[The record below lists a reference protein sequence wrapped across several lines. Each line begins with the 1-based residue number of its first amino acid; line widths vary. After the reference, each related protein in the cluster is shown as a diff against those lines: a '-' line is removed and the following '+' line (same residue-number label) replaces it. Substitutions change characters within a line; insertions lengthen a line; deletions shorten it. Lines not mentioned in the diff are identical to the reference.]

1 MSTRRTVKTDGTAAA
16 SGLAEVAL
24 QEQLQLIIL
33 LDALQ
38 DLIYF
43 KDKDSK
49 FLRISRALASR
60 FGLRDASQALGKSD
74 ADFFSKEYAQRT
86 YEVEQQIIRSG
97 KPIVDLEEHA
107 HWPDGSESWV
117 LTTKMP
123 YRDSRGHIIG
133 TFGLS
138 RDITDHKK
146 AEDALRNSMALYH
159 SLVQNLPQNIFRKDL
174 EGRFTFANGRLCAS
188 IGKRLE
194 DILGKTDFD
203 FFPAE
208 LARKYQEDDRKI
220 IKSGKNLETV
230 EEHRPP
236 GKSQSYVRVVK
247 TPIHDAR
254 GYTIGVQGMFW
265 DVTELHN
272 AQRALESS
280 EQRYA
285 LAVEGANDGL
295 WDWDLRNGELYYAPR
310 WKSMLGFEDHEIGK
324 SPEEWMNR
332 VHPEDLEK
340 LKTDL
345 AAHVLGK
352 SAHFEN
358 EHRMRHKDG
367 SYRWMLSRGI
377 GVRDR
382 GSKAVRLAGSQTD
395 ITDRKRFEDQ
405 LAQQAFYD
413 TLTGLPNRALFIDR
427 LALAVTR
434 ARRRRSSMFS
444 ILFLDVDR
452 FKDVNDSLGHLKG
465 DLLLTAIARRLET
478 CVRPGD
484 TVARLGGDEFT
495 ILLDDMRD
503 PADAVQ
509 VADRIIEQMT
519 KPFQLEGHEVFATAS
534 IGIAPG
540 AHYEKPEDL
549 LRDADTAM
557 YRAKERGKNCYEVFD
572 AAMHS
577 RAVARLQLETD
588 LRKALER
595 KEFRV
600 YYQPIVSLLTD
611 DLVGFEALVRWQHPQ
626 KGLVPPNDF
635 LPLAEE
641 TGLIL
646 QIDHWVLREAARQT
660 RDWQQ
665 RFPSAKEL
673 RINVNLSTKQ
683 FSQTGLVDR
692 VKEVLAQT
700 GLDGKLLTLEI
711 TESAIMEESKA
722 LADMLEQI
730 RKLDV
735 RLYLDD
741 FGTGYSSL
749 GYLHRFPIHSLKIHS
764 SFVGQLGKQDDQTQ
778 LVRTITTLAENMN
791 MGVVA
796 EGVETQEQLSKLRDL
811 RCDRVQGYLFARP
824 LSPADAESLIAN
836 GPTWKQL
843 LGDKSKSTTV
853 RRPAPAGH

>member
-1 MSTRRTVKTDGTAAA
+1 MSTRRANRADAAVA
-16 SGLAEVAL
+16 ATGLAEAAL
-24 QEQLQLIIL
+24 QEQLQLIVL

-43 KDKDSK
+43 KDKDSR
-49 FLRISRALASR
+49 FLRVSRALAAR
-60 FGLRDASQALGKSD
+60 FGLSDPSQAVGKSD
-74 ADFFSKEYAQRT
+74 FDFFPKDFAQRAF
-86 YEVEQQIIRSG
+86 ECEQKIIRTG
-97 KPIVDLEEHA
+97 EPVIDLEERA
-107 HWPDGSESWV
+107 VWPDKTETWS

-123 YRDSRGHIIG
+123 YRDAGGKVVG
-133 TFGLS
+133 TFGLT

-146 AEDALRNSMALYH
+146 AEEALRSSMSLYH

-174 EGRFTFANGRLCAS
+174 EGHFIFANTQFCAT

-194 DILGKTDFD
+194 EVLGRSDFD
-203 FFPAE
+203 LFPAP
-208 LARKYQEDDRKI
+208 LARKYQEDDRRV
-220 IKSGKNLETV
+220 IKSGKTFETV
-230 EEHRPP
+230 EEHHPP
-236 GKSQSYVRVVK
+236 GKDLLYVRVVK

-254 GYTIGVQGMFW
+254 GYVVGVQGMFW
-265 DVTELHN
+265 DVTDLHR
-272 AQRALESS
+272 AQKALETS

-285 LAVEGANDGL
+285 LAVEGAHDGL
-295 WDWDLRNGELYYAPR
+295 WDWDLRSGEIYFAPR
-310 WKSMLGFEDHEIGK
+310 WKSMLGHEDEEIAK
-324 SPEEWMNR
+324 SPEEWMKR
-332 VHPEDLEK
+332 VHPGDLEK

-352 SAHFEN
+352 TAHFEN
-358 EHRMRHKDG
+358 EHRMLHKDG
-367 SYRWMLSRGI
+367 GYRWMLSRGI
-377 GVRDR
+377 GVRAR
-382 GSKAVRLAGSQTD
+382 SGKAVRLAGSQTD
-395 ITDRKRFEDQ
+395 ITDRKRFEEQ

-413 TLTGLPNRALFIDR
+413 TLTGLPNRALFMDR

-434 ARRRRSSMFS
+434 ARRRKTAMFS
-444 ILFLDVDR
+444 VLFLDVDR

-484 TVARLGGDEFT
+484 TVSRLGGDEFT

-509 VADRIIEQMT
+509 VADRILEQMG
-519 KPFQLEGHEVFATAS
+519 KPFPLEGQEVFATVS

-540 AHYEKPEDL
+540 AHYEKPDDL

-557 YRAKERGKNCYEVFD
+557 YRAKDRGKNCYEVFD

-588 LRKALER
+588 LRNGIER

-600 YYQPIVSLLTD
+600 YYQPIVSLLTNG
-611 DLVGFEALVRWQHPQ
+611 LAGFEALVRWQHPR
-626 KGLVPPNDF
+626 KGLIAPGEF

-646 QIDHWVLREAARQT
+646 PIDHWVLREAARQT
-660 RDWQQ
+660 RDWQK
-665 RFPSAKEL
+665 RFPEAKDL

-683 FSQTGLVDR
+683 FSQPGLVDR

-700 GLDGKLLTLEI
+700 GLDGRHLTLEI

-722 LADMLEQI
+722 LVEMLDQI
-730 RKLDV
+730 RKLDI

-764 SFVGQLGKQDDQTQ
+764 SFVGQLGKEEDPGQ
-778 LVRTITTLAENMN
+778 LVRTITTLAENMS

-796 EGVETQEQLSKLRDL
+796 EGVETREQLGMLRDL
-811 RCDRVQGYLFARP
+811 RCQRVQGYLFSRP
-824 LSPADAESLIAN
+824 LTAADAEMMVASGQVWESSL
-836 GPTWKQL
+836 K
-843 LGDKSKSTTV
+843 
-853 RRPAPAGH
+853 H

>member
-1 MSTRRTVKTDGTAAA
+1 MGTRRSVTKSGTAAA

-24 QEQLQLIIL
+24 QEQLQLILL
-33 LDALQ
+33 LDVLQ

-43 KDKDSK
+43 KDQDSR

-60 FGLRDASQALGKSD
+60 FALADASQALGKSD
-74 ADFFSKEYAQRT
+74 ADFFPKEYARHTLEIEQEIMRT
-86 YEVEQQIIRSG
+86 G
-97 KPIVDLEEHA
+97 KPVVDLEEHA
-107 HWPDGSESWV
+107 LWPDGSESWV
-117 LTTKMP
+117 LTTKLP
-123 YRDSRGHIIG
+123 YRDARGAVIG

-138 RDITDHKK
+138 RDITDHRR

-174 EGRFTFANGRLCAS
+174 EGRFTFANGRFCATL
-188 IGKRLE
+188 GKRLE
-194 DILGKTDFD
+194 DILGRSDFD
-203 FFPAE
+203 LFPAE

-220 IKSGKNLETV
+220 IKSGKNFETV

-236 GKSQSYVRVVK
+236 GGSQIFVQVVK
-247 TPIHDAR
+247 TPVHDAR
-254 GYTIGVQGMFW
+254 GAIIGVQGMFW

-295 WDWDLRNGELYYAPR
+295 WDWDLRNGELYLAPR
-310 WKSMLGFEDHEIGK
+310 WKSMLGFEDHELGK
-324 SPEEWMNR
+324 SPEEWMSR
-332 VHPEDLEK
+332 VHPEDLET
-340 LKTDL
+340 LKIDL
-345 AAHVLGK
+345 ASHVLGK
-352 SAHFEN
+352 TAHFEN

-377 GVRDR
+377 GVRER
-382 GSKAVRLAGSQTD
+382 GAKAVRMAGSQTD

-413 TLTGLPNRALFIDR
+413 PLTGLPNRALFIDR
-427 LALAVTR
+427 LSLAVTR

-465 DLLLTAIARRLET
+465 DLLLTAIAARLGT

-503 PADAVQ
+503 PEDAVQ
-509 VADRIIEQMT
+509 VADRIIEQMG
-519 KPFQLEGHEVFATAS
+519 KPFQLEGHEVFATVS

-588 LRKALER
+588 LRRAIER

-600 YYQPIVSLLTD
+600 YYQPIVSLITD
-611 DLVGFEALVRWQHPQ
+611 ELVGFEALVRWQHPR
-626 KGLVPPNDF
+626 KGLVPPGDF

-646 QIDHWVLREAARQT
+646 PIDLWVLREAARQT
-660 RDWQQ
+660 RDWQ
-665 RFPSAKEL
+665 RRYASAKDL

-683 FSQTGLVDR
+683 FSQPGLVDR
-692 VKEVLAQT
+692 IKEVLAET
-700 GLDGKLLTLEI
+700 GLDGNLLTLEI
-711 TESAIMEESKA
+711 TESAIMEESQA
-722 LADMLEQI
+722 LAALLDQI

-764 SFVGQLGKQDDQTQ
+764 SFVGQLGRPDDQSQ

-796 EGVETQEQLSKLRDL
+796 EGVETPEQLTKLRDL
-811 RCDRVQGYLFARP
+811 RCGRVQGYLFARP
-824 LSPADAESLIAN
+824 LPAADAEALVAN
-836 GPTWKQL
+836 GPTWKRA
-843 LGDKSKSTTV
+843 TAPE
-853 RRPAPAGH
+853 RRTAPAGH

>member
-1 MSTRRTVKTDGTAAA
+1 MGSVG
-16 SGLAEVAL
+16 GLSEA
-24 QEQLQLIIL
+24 
-33 LDALQ
+33 ALQ
-38 DLIYF
+38 DHLQLVVLLDTLQDRIYF
-43 KDKDSK
+43 KDRQSK
-49 FLRISRALASR
+49 FLRINQALAQR
-60 FGLRDASQALGKSD
+60 FGLASPAQAVGKSD
-74 ADFFSKEYAQRT
+74 VDFFPKEFAQTT
-86 YEVEQQIIRSG
+86 YECEQQIIKTGR
-97 KPIVDLEEHA
+97 PVVDLEERTI
-107 HWPDGSESWV
+107 WPDKSESWTLV
-117 LTTKMP
+117 TKMP
-123 YRDSRGHIIG
+123 YRDARGKVIG

-138 RDITDHKK
+138 RDITEHKK
-146 AEDALRNSMALYH
+146 AEEALRSSMALYH

-174 EGRFTFANGRLCAS
+174 DGRFTFANTQFCAT

-194 DILGKTDFD
+194 EVLGRSDYD
-203 FFPAE
+203 LFPAAP
-208 LARKYQEDDRKI
+208 ARKYQEDDRRI
-220 IKSGKNLETV
+220 IKSGKGFETV
-230 EEHRPP
+230 EEHHPP
-236 GKSQSYVRVVK
+236 GKDLLYVRVVK
-247 TPIHDAR
+247 TPIVDAR
-254 GYTIGVQGMFW
+254 GYVVGIQGMFW
-265 DVTELHN
+265 DVTDLHH
-272 AQRALESS
+272 AQKALEAS

-285 LAVEGANDGL
+285 LAAAGANDGL
-295 WDWDLRNGELYYAPR
+295 WDWDLRTGEIYFGPR
-310 WKSMLGFEDHEIGK
+310 WKQMMGFTDDEIGK
-324 SPEEWMNR
+324 SPEEWMKR
-332 VHPEDLEK
+332 VHPQDVEK

-352 SAHFEN
+352 TAHFEN
-358 EHRMRHKDG
+358 EHRIMHKDG
-367 SYRWMLSRGI
+367 GYRWMLSRGI
-377 GVRDR
+377 GVRAR
-382 GSKAVRLAGSQTD
+382 NGKAVRLAGSQTD
-395 ITDRKRFEDQ
+395 ITERKRFEEQ

-413 TLTGLPNRALFIDR
+413 TLTGLPNRALFMDR

-434 ARRRRSSMFS
+434 ARRRKSSMFS

-503 PADAVQ
+503 SADAVQ
-509 VADRIIEQMT
+509 VADRILEQMRM
-519 KPFQLEGHEVFATAS
+519 PFVLHGNEVFATVS

-540 AHYEKPEDL
+540 AHYENSEDL

-588 LRKALER
+588 LRKGLER
-595 KEFRV
+595 QEFRV

-611 DLVGFEALVRWQHPQ
+611 GLVGFEALVRWQHPQ
-626 KGLVPPNDF
+626 RGLVTPGEF

-646 QIDHWVLREAARQT
+646 PIDLWVLREAARQT

-665 RFPSAKEL
+665 RYPSAKDL

-683 FSQTGLVDR
+683 FAQPGLVDR
-692 VKEVLAQT
+692 VKDVLAQT
-700 GLDGKLLTLEI
+700 GLDGRHLTLEI
-711 TESAIMEESKA
+711 TESAIMEETRA
-722 LADMLEQI
+722 LSDLLDQL
-730 RKLDV
+730 RKLDI

-764 SFVGQLGKQDDQTQ
+764 SFVGQLGKEAEDPGQ
-778 LVRTITTLAENMN
+778 LVRTITTLAENMS

-796 EGVETQEQLSKLRDL
+796 EGVETREQLSKLRDL
-811 RCDRVQGYLFARP
+811 RCQRVQGYFFSRP
-824 LSPADAESLIAN
+824 LTAQDAER
-836 GPTWKQL
+836 L
-843 LGDKSKSTTV
+843 LSETPVWAKDSVK
-853 RRPAPAGH
+853 H

>member
-1 MSTRRTVKTDGTAAA
+1 VAA
-16 SGLAEVAL
+16 SKLAEAAL

-33 LDALQ
+33 LDILQ
-38 DLIYF
+38 DLVYF
-43 KDKDSK
+43 KDRDSK
-49 FLRISRALASR
+49 FTRVSRALAAR
-60 FGLRDASQALGKSD
+60 FGLNDVSEAVGKSD
-74 ADFFSKEYAQRT
+74 FDFFPKEFAQGT
-86 YEVEQQIIRSG
+86 YEIEQKIIKTGR
-97 KPIVDLEEHA
+97 PLVDQEEHA
-107 HWPDGSESWV
+107 IWPDGTESWI
-117 LTTKMP
+117 LATKMP
-123 YRDSRGHIIG
+123 YRDANGVIIG

-138 RDITDHKK
+138 RDITEHKK
-146 AEDALRNSMALYH
+146 AEEALRNSMALYH
-159 SLVQNLPQNIFRKDL
+159 SLVQNLPQNIFRKNLD
-174 EGRFTFANGRLCAS
+174 GRFTFANAQFCATV
-188 IGKRLE
+188 GKRLE
-194 DILGKTDFD
+194 EIMGKTDYD
-203 FFPAE
+203 LFPAV

-220 IKSGKNLETV
+220 IKSGKTFETI
-230 EEHRPP
+230 EEHHPP
-236 GKSQSYVRVVK
+236 GKDLLYVRVVK

-254 GYTIGVQGMFW
+254 GYVIGVQGMFW
-265 DVTELHN
+265 DVTELYA
-272 AQRALESS
+272 AQRALETS

-295 WDWDLRNGELYYAPR
+295 WDWDLKNGEIYFAPR
-310 WKSMLGFEDHEIGK
+310 WKSMLGHEDREIGK

-332 VHPEDLEK
+332 VHPEDVEK
-340 LKTDL
+340 LKADL
-345 AAHVLGK
+345 AAHVVGK
-352 SAHFEN
+352 TAHFEN

-377 GVRDR
+377 GVRER
-382 GSKAVRLAGSQTD
+382 GSKAVRMAGSQTD
-395 ITDRKRFEDQ
+395 ITDRKRFEEQ

-413 TLTGLPNRALFIDR
+413 PLTGLPNRALFMDR

-434 ARRRRSSMFS
+434 ARRRKSSTFS

-465 DLLLTAIARRLET
+465 DLLLAAIARRLET

-509 VADRIIEQMT
+509 VADRILEQMG
-519 KPFQLEGHEVFATAS
+519 KPFQLAGHEVFATCS

-588 LRKALER
+588 LRKAIER

-600 YYQPIVSLLTD
+600 YYQPIVSLLD
-611 DLVGFEALVRWQHPQ
+611 DSLVGFEALVRWQHPQ
-626 KGLVPPNDF
+626 RGLVAPGEF

-646 QIDHWVLREAARQT
+646 PIDLQVLRSAAQQT

-665 RFPSAKEL
+665 RYPQARHL
-673 RINVNLSTKQ
+673 RVNVNLSTKQ
-683 FSQTGLVDR
+683 FGQPGLVDR
-692 VKEVLAQT
+692 VKDVLTVT
-700 GLDGKLLTLEI
+700 GLEGKYLTLEI
-711 TESAIMEESKA
+711 TESAIMEESKG
-722 LADMLEQI
+722 LAEMLDQI
-730 RKLDV
+730 RRMDV

-764 SFVGQLGKQDDQTQ
+764 SFVWQLGKQDDQSQ

-796 EGVETQEQLSKLRDL
+796 EGVETTEQLSKLRDL
-811 RCDRVQGYLFARP
+811 RCDRVQGYFFSKP
-824 LSPADAESLIAN
+824 LAVADAEYLIAH
-836 GPTWKQL
+836 GPTWKSG
-843 LGDKSKSTTV
+843 LGG
-853 RRPAPAGH
+853 PAAVAAASP

>member
-1 MSTRRTVKTDGTAAA
+1 MSTRRATRADGALAAT
-16 SGLAEVAL
+16 GLAEAAL
-24 QEQLQLIIL
+24 QEHLQLIVM
-33 LDALQ
+33 LDVLQ

-43 KDKDSK
+43 KDKDSR
-49 FLRISRALASR
+49 FLRISRALAGR
-60 FGLRDASQALGKSD
+60 FGLSDPSQATGKSD
-74 ADFFSKEYAQRT
+74 FDFFPKDFAQRA
-86 YEVEQQIIRSG
+86 YECEQEIIRTG
-97 KPIVDLEEHA
+97 KPVIDLEEQPR
-107 HWPDGSESWV
+107 WPDRSETWV

-123 YRDSRGHIIG
+123 YRDAGGRVIG

-146 AEDALRNSMALYH
+146 AEEALRTSMSLYH
-159 SLVQNLPQNIFRKDL
+159 SLVQNLPQNILRKNL
-174 EGRFTFANGRLCAS
+174 EGRFTFANTQFCATIGR
-188 IGKRLE
+188 RLE
-194 DILGKTDFD
+194 EILGRTDFD
-203 FFPAE
+203 LFPAP
-208 LARKYQEDDRKI
+208 LARKYQEDDRRV
-220 IKSGKNLETV
+220 IKSGKNFETV

-236 GKSQSYVRVVK
+236 GKDLLYVRVVK

-254 GYTIGVQGMFW
+254 GYVVGVQGMFW
-265 DVTELHN
+265 DVTDLHR
-272 AQRALESS
+272 AQKALESS

-285 LAVEGANDGL
+285 LAVEGAHDGL
-295 WDWDLRNGELYYAPR
+295 WDWDLRDGEVYFAPR
-310 WKSMLGFEDHEIGK
+310 WKSMLGHEDDEIGK
-324 SPEEWMNR
+324 SPEEWMKR

-352 SAHFEN
+352 TAHFEN
-358 EHRMRHKDG
+358 EHRMLHKDG
-367 SYRWMLSRGI
+367 GYRWMLSRGI
-377 GVRDR
+377 GVRAR
-382 GSKAVRLAGSQTD
+382 TGKAVRLAGSQTD
-395 ITDRKRFEDQ
+395 ITDRKRFEEQ

-413 TLTGLPNRALFIDR
+413 TLTGLPNRALFMDR

-434 ARRRRSSMFS
+434 ARRRRTAMFS

-509 VADRIIEQMT
+509 VADRILEQMG
-519 KPFQLEGHEVFATAS
+519 KPFPLEGQEVFATVS

-540 AHYEKPEDL
+540 AHYEKPDDL

-557 YRAKERGKNCYEVFD
+557 YRAKDRGKNCYEVFD
-572 AAMHS
+572 TAMHS

-588 LRKALER
+588 LRKAIEG

-600 YYQPIVSLLTD
+600 YYQPIVSLLTNG
-611 DLVGFEALVRWQHPQ
+611 LVGFEALVRWQHPR
-626 KGLVPPNDF
+626 KGLVPPGEF

-646 QIDHWVLREAARQT
+646 PIDHWVLREAARQT
-660 RDWQQ
+660 RDWQL
-665 RFPSAKEL
+665 RYPEAKDL

-683 FSQTGLVDR
+683 FSQPGLVDR

-700 GLDGKLLTLEI
+700 GLDGRHLTLEI

-722 LADMLEQI
+722 LVDMLDQI
-730 RKLDV
+730 RKLDI

-764 SFVGQLGKQDDQTQ
+764 SFVGQLGKEEDPGQ
-778 LVRTITTLAENMN
+778 LVRTITTLAENMS

-796 EGVETQEQLSKLRDL
+796 EGVETREQLSMLRDL
-811 RCDRVQGYLFARP
+811 RCQRVQGYFFSRP
-824 LSPADAESLIAN
+824 LTAADAESLVAS
-836 GPTWKQL
+836 GQVWEASLK
-843 LGDKSKSTTV
+843 
-853 RRPAPAGH
+853 H

>member
-1 MSTRRTVKTDGTAAA
+1 MSTRRAIRTEGQGSIDGLSEAAA
-16 SGLAEVAL
+16 
-24 QEQLQLIIL
+24 QDHLQLLLL
-33 LDALQ
+33 LDTLE
-38 DLIYF
+38 DRIYF
-43 KDKDSK
+43 KDRNSK
-49 FLRISRALASR
+49 FLRINQSLAAR
-60 FGLRDASQALGKSD
+60 FGLANPSLAIGKSD
-74 ADFFSKEYAQRT
+74 FDFFPREFAQRT
-86 YEVEQQIIRSG
+86 YECEQQIIKTG
-97 KPIVDLEEHA
+97 NPVVDVEEHTI
-107 HWPDGSESWV
+107 WQDKTEGWTLV
-117 LTTKMP
+117 TKMP
-123 YRDSRGHIIG
+123 YRDGRGQIIG

-138 RDITDHKK
+138 RDITEHKK
-146 AEDALRNSMALYH
+146 AEEALRTSMALYH

-174 EGRFTFANGRLCAS
+174 EGRFTFANTQFCAT

-194 DILGKTDFD
+194 EILGRSDYD
-203 FFPAE
+203 LFPAA

-220 IKSGKNLETV
+220 IKSGKTFETV
-230 EEHRPP
+230 EEHHPP
-236 GKSQSYVRVVK
+236 GKDMLYVRVVK
-247 TPIHDAR
+247 TPIQDAR
-254 GYTIGVQGMFW
+254 GYVVGVQGMFW
-265 DVTELHN
+265 DVTDLHH
-272 AQRALESS
+272 AQKALESS

-285 LAVEGANDGL
+285 LAAAGANDGL
-295 WDWDLRNGELYYAPR
+295 WDWDLRTGEVYYGPR
-310 WKSMLGFEDHEIGK
+310 WKSMIGFTEDEIGK
-324 SPEEWMNR
+324 SPEEWMKR

-345 AAHVLGK
+345 ASHVLGK
-352 SAHFEN
+352 TAHFEN
-358 EHRMRHKDG
+358 EHRMLHRDG
-367 SYRWMLSRGI
+367 GYRWMLSRGV
-377 GVRDR
+377 GVRAR
-382 GSKAVRLAGSQTD
+382 NGKAIRLAGSQTD
-395 ITDRKRFEDQ
+395 ITDRKRFEEQ

-413 TLTGLPNRALFIDR
+413 PLTGLPNRALFLDR

-495 ILLDDMRD
+495 LLLDDMRD
-503 PADAVQ
+503 AADAVQ
-509 VADRIIEQMT
+509 VADRILEQMRM
-519 KPFQLEGHEVFATAS
+519 PFILEGHEVFATVS

-540 AHYEKPEDL
+540 AHYDKSDDL

-588 LRKALER
+588 LRRAIER

-600 YYQPIVSLLTD
+600 FYQPIVSLLTD
-611 DLVGFEALVRWQHPQ
+611 SLVGFEALVRWQHPQ
-626 KGLVPPNDF
+626 RGLVTPGEF

-646 QIDHWVLREAARQT
+646 PIDLWVLREAARQT
-660 RDWQQ
+660 REWQDGY
-665 RFPSAKEL
+665 PTAKDL

-683 FSQTGLVDR
+683 FSQPGLVEH

-700 GLDGKLLTLEI
+700 GLDGRHLTLEI
-711 TESAIMEESKA
+711 TESAIMEETQA
-722 LADMLEQI
+722 LADLLEQI
-730 RKLDV
+730 RKLDI

-764 SFVGQLGKQDDQTQ
+764 SFVGQLGKEDEDPGQ
-778 LVRTITTLAENMN
+778 LVRTITTLAENMR

-796 EGVETQEQLSKLRDL
+796 EGVETREQLAKLRDL
-811 RCDRVQGYLFARP
+811 RCQRVQGYFFSRP
-824 LSPADAESLIAN
+824 LSAADAELLIARKPAWAN
-836 GPTWKQL
+836 G
-843 LGDKSKSTTV
+843 
-853 RRPAPAGH
+853 AH

>member
-1 MSTRRTVKTDGTAAA
+1 VAAT
-16 SGLAEVAL
+16 GLADAAL

-33 LDALQ
+33 LDVLQ

-43 KDKDSK
+43 KDRNSK
-49 FLRISRALASR
+49 FVRISRALAAR
-60 FGLRDASQALGKSD
+60 FNLNDVSEALGKSD
-74 ADFFSKEYAQRT
+74 FDFFPKEFAQRAF
-86 YEVEQQIIRSG
+86 EVEQKIIKTGR
-97 KPIVDLEEHA
+97 PVIDLEEHA
-107 HWPDGSESWV
+107 FWPDKSETWV
-117 LTTKMP
+117 TTTKMP
-123 YRDSRGHIIG
+123 YRDSRGGIIG

-146 AEDALRNSMALYH
+146 AEEALRNSMALYH

-174 EGRFTFANGRLCAS
+174 EGRFTFANGQFCGT

-194 DILGKTDFD
+194 DILGKTDYD
-203 FFPAE
+203 LFPAE

-220 IKSGKNLETV
+220 IKSGKNFETV

-236 GKSQSYVRVVK
+236 GKDLIFVRVVK

-254 GYTIGVQGMFW
+254 GYVIGVQGMFW
-265 DVTELHN
+265 DVTALHN
-272 AQRALESS
+272 AQKALESS

-285 LAVEGANDGL
+285 LAVEGAHDGL
-295 WDWDLRNGELYYAPR
+295 WDWDLKTGEIYYSPR
-310 WKSMLGFEDHEIGK
+310 WKSMLGFQDGELGK

-345 AAHVLGK
+345 ASHVLGK
-352 SAHFEN
+352 TAHFEN

-367 SYRWMLSRGI
+367 TYRWMLSRGI

-382 GSKAVRLAGSQTD
+382 GNKAVRLAGSQTD
-395 ITDRKRFEDQ
+395 ITDRKRFEEQ

-413 TLTGLPNRALFIDR
+413 TLTGLPNRALFMDR

-434 ARRRRSSMFS
+434 ARRRKSSIFS

-465 DLLLTAIARRLET
+465 DLLLNAIARRLET
-478 CVRPGD
+478 CLRPGD

-503 PADAVQ
+503 DTDAVQ
-509 VADRIIEQMT
+509 VANRILDQMA
-519 KPFQLEGHEVFATAS
+519 KPFQLEGHEVFATVS

-540 AHYEKPEDL
+540 ANYEKPDDL

-572 AAMHS
+572 TAMHS

-600 YYQPIVSLLTD
+600 YYQPIVSLLND
-611 DLVGFEALVRWQHPQ
+611 SLVGFEALVRWQHPQ
-626 KGLVPPNDF
+626 KGLVPPGDF

-646 QIDHWVLREAARQT
+646 QIDHWVLKEAARQT
-660 RDWQQ
+660 REWQQ
-665 RFPSAKEL
+665 RYASAREL

-683 FSQTGLVDR
+683 FSQTGLVER
-692 VKEVLAQT
+692 VKDVLAKT
-700 GLDGKLLTLEI
+700 GLDGKHLTLEI
-711 TESAIMEESKA
+711 TESAIMEESKSLA
-722 LADMLEQI
+722 LILDQI
-730 RKLDV
+730 RKMDV

-764 SFVGQLGKQDDQTQ
+764 SFVGQLGKQDDLSQ
-778 LVRTITTLAENMN
+778 LVKTITTLAENMS

-796 EGVETQEQLSKLRDL
+796 EGVETHDQLSRLREL
-811 RCDRVQGYLFARP
+811 RCDRVQGYFFSRP
-824 LSPADAESLIAN
+824 LPVADAELLIAN
-836 GPTWKQL
+836 GGSWANGNGNGGAKLITPKT
-843 LGDKSKSTTV
+843 
-853 RRPAPAGH
+853 

>member
-1 MSTRRTVKTDGTAAA
+1 MSTRRAVKSDGTVAA
-16 SGLAEVAL
+16 SGLADAAL

-33 LDALQ
+33 LDVLQ

-49 FLRISRALASR
+49 FTRISRALAAR
-60 FGLRDASQALGKSD
+60 FNLNDASEAIGKT
-74 ADFFSKEYAQRT
+74 DFDFLPKEFAQHAFDT
-86 YEVEQQIIRSG
+86 EQKIIKTGR
-97 KPIVDLEEHA
+97 PVIDVEEHA
-107 HWPDGSESWV
+107 FWPDKSETWV

-123 YRDSRGHIIG
+123 YRDSKGRIIG

-174 EGRFTFANGRLCAS
+174 EGRFTFANGQFCS
-188 IGKRLE
+188 TIGKRLE
-194 DILGKTDFD
+194 EIMGKTDHD
-203 FFPAE
+203 LFPAE
-208 LARKYQEDDRKI
+208 LARKYQDDDRKI
-220 IKSGKNLETV
+220 IKSGKTFETV
-230 EEHRPP
+230 EQHRPP
-236 GKSQSYVRVVK
+236 GKDLLYVRVVK

-254 GYTIGVQGMFW
+254 GYVIGVQGMFW
-265 DVTELHN
+265 DVTELHH
-272 AQRALESS
+272 AQHALESS

-285 LAVEGANDGL
+285 IAVEGANDGL
-295 WDWDLRNGELYYAPR
+295 WDWNLKSGELYYAPR
-310 WKSMLGFEDHEIGK
+310 WKSMLGYQDHEIGK

-345 AAHVLGK
+345 ASHVVGK
-352 SAHFEN
+352 TAHFEN

-367 SYRWMLSRGI
+367 TYRWMLSRAI
-377 GVRDR
+377 GVRER
-382 GSKAVRLAGSQTD
+382 GSKAVRMAGSQTD
-395 ITDRKRFEDQ
+395 ITDRKRFEEQ

-413 TLTGLPNRALFIDR
+413 TLTGLPNRALFMDR
-427 LALAVTR
+427 LSLAVTR
-434 ARRRRSSMFS
+434 ARRRKSSMFS

-465 DLLLTAIARRLET
+465 DLLLAAIARRLET

-503 PADAVQ
+503 AEDAVQ
-509 VADRIIEQMT
+509 VANRILEQMG
-519 KPFQLEGHEVFATAS
+519 KPFQLEGHEVFATVS

-540 AHYEKPEDL
+540 AHYEKPDDL

-588 LRKALER
+588 LRRGLER

-600 YYQPIVSLLTD
+600 YYQPIVSLLD
-611 DLVGFEALVRWQHPQ
+611 DSLVGFEALVRWQHPQ

-646 QIDHWVLREAARQT
+646 PIDLWVLRAAAQQT
-660 RDWQQ
+660 REWQK
-665 RFPSAKEL
+665 RYPSAKDL
-673 RINVNLSTKQ
+673 RVNVNLSTKQ
-683 FSQTGLVDR
+683 FSQPGLVER
-692 VKEVLAQT
+692 VKEVLIQT
-700 GLDGKLLTLEI
+700 GLDGRHLTLEI

-722 LADMLEQI
+722 LAEMLEQI
-730 RKLDV
+730 RKMNV

-764 SFVGQLGKQDDQTQ
+764 SFVWQLGKQDDQTQ

-796 EGVETQEQLSKLRDL
+796 EGVETPEQLSRLRDL
-811 RCDRVQGYLFARP
+811 KCDRVQGYYFSKP
-824 LSPADAESLIAN
+824 LAVADAESLIAN
-836 GPTWKQL
+836 GPTW
-843 LGDKSKSTTV
+843 GHGNGNGNSKKHSV
-853 RRPAPAGH
+853 S

>member
-1 MSTRRTVKTDGTAAA
+1 MAA
-16 SGLAEVAL
+16 SKLAEAAL

-33 LDALQ
+33 LDILQ
-38 DLIYF
+38 DLVYF
-43 KDKDSK
+43 KDRDSK
-49 FLRISRALASR
+49 FTRISRALAAR
-60 FGLRDASQALGKSD
+60 FGLNDVSEAVGKSD
-74 ADFFSKEYAQRT
+74 FDFFPKEFAQHT
-86 YEVEQQIIRSG
+86 YEVEQKIIKTGR
-97 KPIVDLEEHA
+97 PVIDQEEHA
-107 HWPDGSESWV
+107 IWPDKTETWT
-117 LTTKMP
+117 LATKMP
-123 YRDSRGHIIG
+123 YRDANGVIIG

-146 AEDALRNSMALYH
+146 AEEALRNSMALYH

-174 EGRFTFANGRLCAS
+174 DGRFTFANARFCATV
-188 IGKRLE
+188 GKRLE
-194 DILGKTDFD
+194 EVMGKTDYD
-203 FFPAE
+203 LFPAP
-208 LARKYQEDDRKI
+208 LAKKYQEDDRKI
-220 IKSGKNLETV
+220 IKSGKTFETV

-236 GKSQSYVRVVK
+236 GKDLLYVRVVK

-254 GYTIGVQGMFW
+254 GYVVGVQGMFW
-265 DVTELHN
+265 DVTELYN
-272 AQRALESS
+272 AQRALETS

-285 LAVEGANDGL
+285 LAVEGAHDGL
-295 WDWDLRNGELYYAPR
+295 WDWDLKGGEIYFAPR
-310 WKSMLGFEDHEIGK
+310 WKSMLGHEDREIGK
-324 SPEEWMNR
+324 SPEEWMSR
-332 VHPEDLEK
+332 VHPEDVEK
-340 LKTDL
+340 LKVDL
-345 AAHVLGK
+345 AAHVVGK
-352 SAHFEN
+352 TAHFEN

-382 GSKAVRLAGSQTD
+382 GSKAVRMAGSQTD
-395 ITDRKRFEDQ
+395 ITDRKRFEEQ

-413 TLTGLPNRALFIDR
+413 TLTGLPNRALFMDR

-434 ARRRRSSMFS
+434 ARRRKSSMFS

-465 DLLLTAIARRLET
+465 DLLLAAIARRLET

-509 VADRIIEQMT
+509 VANRILEQMG
-519 KPFQLEGHEVFATAS
+519 KPFQLAGHEVFATCS

-588 LRKALER
+588 LRKAIER

-600 YYQPIVSLLTD
+600 YYQPIVSLLD
-611 DLVGFEALVRWQHPQ
+611 DSLVGFEALVRWLHPQ
-626 KGLVPPNDF
+626 RGLVPPGEF

-646 QIDHWVLREAARQT
+646 PIDLQVLRSAAQQT
-660 RDWQQ
+660 REWQQ
-665 RFPSAKEL
+665 RYPQARDL
-673 RINVNLSTKQ
+673 RVNVNLSTKQ
-683 FSQTGLVDR
+683 FGQPGLVDR
-692 VKEVLAQT
+692 VKDVLAAT
-700 GLDGKLLTLEI
+700 GLEGKYLTLEI
-711 TESAIMEESKA
+711 TESAIMEESQG
-722 LADMLEQI
+722 LAEMLDQI
-730 RKLDV
+730 RRMDV

-764 SFVGQLGKQDDQTQ
+764 SFVWQLGKQDDQGQ

-796 EGVETQEQLSKLRDL
+796 EGVETTEQLSKLRNL
-811 RCDRVQGYLFARP
+811 NCDRVQGYFFSKP
-824 LSPADAESLIAN
+824 LAVADAEYLIAH
-836 GPTWKQL
+836 GPTWKTGNGGPTAAVAANQ
-843 LGDKSKSTTV
+843 
-853 RRPAPAGH
+853 